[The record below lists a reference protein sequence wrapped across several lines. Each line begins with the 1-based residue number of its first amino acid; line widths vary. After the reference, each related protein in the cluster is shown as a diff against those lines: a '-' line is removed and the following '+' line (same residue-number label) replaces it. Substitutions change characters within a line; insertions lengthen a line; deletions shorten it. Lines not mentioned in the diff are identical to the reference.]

1 MEIDIKE
8 QQDKLRAEVAEL
20 TGQLQQ
26 IDNQIAQLNQAKNN
40 QVALILKKQGALE
53 LLQSLNGDKPKDDKV
68 S

>member
-40 QVALILKKQGALE
+40 QVAVILKKQGALE
-53 LLQSLNGDKPKDDKV
+53 VLESLDGDKPTE
-68 S
+68 

>member
-26 IDNQIAQLNQAKNN
+26 LDNQIAQLNQAKNN

-53 LLQSLNGDKPKDDKV
+53 LLESLNGAKPKDND
-68 S
+68 

>member
-26 IDNQIAQLNQAKNN
+26 LDNQIAQLNQAKNT

-53 LLQSLNGDKPKDDKV
+53 LLESLNGAKPQDND
-68 S
+68 

>member
-8 QQDKLRAEVAEL
+8 HQDKLRAEVTEL

-26 IDNQIAQLNQAKNN
+26 LDNQIAQLNQAKNN

-53 LLQSLNGDKPKDDKV
+53 LLQSLNGDKPKE
-68 S
+68 

>member
-26 IDNQIAQLNQAKNN
+26 LDNKIAQLDQAKNN

-53 LLQSLNGDKPKDDKV
+53 LLQSLNGDKPEGKKE
-68 S
+68 

>member
-8 QQDKLRAEVAEL
+8 QQDKIRAEVAEL

-26 IDNQIAQLNQAKNN
+26 LDNQIAQLNQAKNN

-53 LLQSLNGDKPKDDKV
+53 LLQSLNGEKPEEK
-68 S
+68 

>member
-1 MEIDIKE
+1 MEINIDE

-26 IDNQIAQLNQAKNN
+26 LDNQIAQLNQSKNN

-53 LLQSLNGDKPKDDKV
+53 LLESLNGAKPKEQ
-68 S
+68 

>member
-1 MEIDIKE
+1 MEIDVNE

-26 IDNQIAQLNQAKNN
+26 LDNQIAQLNQAKNN

-53 LLQSLNGDKPKDDKV
+53 LLQSLNGDKPKRK

>member
-26 IDNQIAQLNQAKNN
+26 IDNQIAKLNQAKNN

>member
-8 QQDKLRAEVAEL
+8 QQDKLRAEIAEL

-26 IDNQIAQLNQAKNN
+26 LDSQIAQLNQAKNN

-53 LLQSLNGDKPKDDKV
+53 LLESLNGAKPDGKSV
-68 S
+68 

>member
-53 LLQSLNGDKPKDDKV
+53 LLQSLNGDKPKERD
-68 S
+68 